1 MTLGERI
8 RKYRE
13 EVKMTQSELGE
24 KLGLQKSAISMYEN
38 DKRTPSTDTLIDLCF
53 ALGIGLAELLD
64 VDASLCQDPLL
75 KDLNKEEREDVE
87 KFVENLRLKRK

>member
-13 EVKMTQSELGE
+13 EIKMTQSELGE

-38 DKRTPSTDTLIDLCF
+38 GKRTPSTDTVIDLCL
-53 ALGIGLAELLD
+53 ALEIGLAELLD

-75 KDLNKEEREDVE
+75 KDLNEEEREDVRH
-87 KFVENLRLKRK
+87 FVEELRQKRK